1 MTKFK
6 LCKHAQ
12 RRNQRIGEK
21 KTKDDLPSTG
31 GVYKECDQGGGGRTH
46 TVESQHGILEL
57 LLTHNMI

>member
-1 MTKFK
+1 M
-6 LCKHAQ
+6 
-12 RRNQRIGEK
+12 E